1 MVSHFNLSSSHQA
14 VVKQSW
20 GSRQAVVRQSSGSHQ
35 AISRQYSGSRQAVI
49 RQSQS
54 SNTHP
59 RVLFQVPP
67 IKSQHL
73 PSIAQPVRYWRPF
86 KPSRFF
92 KKKKKKIRILKKID
106 LYQVIGFFKSCDFFS
121 ILSLI
126 EFCSLKLFTF
136 IGWNEEK
143 AVVLGRPIES
153 HSFIRVHSRFEFL
166 VGHSNLT
173 SEME

>member
-92 KKKKKKIRILKKID
+92 KKKKKKSAFLKKLTCIRW
-106 LYQVIGFFKSCDFFS
+106 SAS
-121 ILSLI
+121 SSLVTSSPS
-126 EFCSLKLFTF
+126 FPWSSFVA
-136 IGWNEEK
+136 WNFLLLLDEMK
-143 AVVLGRPIES
+143 KRLLC
-153 HSFIRVHSRFEFL
+153 L
-166 VGHSNLT
+166 VGR
-173 SEME
+173 